1 MLEAIHSPDDL
12 KKLNYTELNQLCREI
27 RTLLVDTVSKTG
39 GHLASNL
46 GTVELSVALN
56 RVYDASKDRILF
68 DVGHQCYTHKIL
80 NGRMENFGTLRQF
93 GGISGFPK
101 PYESDADAFIAG
113 HASDSVSVALGM
125 AKARSLLHQNYDVC
139 AVIGDGAL
147 TGGLAYEGI
156 ENVAASLEPI
166 VIILNDNAMSI
177 NGNVG
182 GMTRVLSRM
191 RLSEGYSGLKKKY
204 RDLVGIDSDVYRF
217 GHRVKEELKKKL
229 FAGNM
234 FSALGL
240 NYLGPIDGHDLKELE
255 SAIRLAKSLRMP
267 VLLHVITQKGK
278 GCHYAEAHPD
288 IYHGIGPFNKVNG
301 KPLSVT
307 EGFGDVMGKEL
318 CALASQDERITAIT
332 AAMSDG
338 TGLFAFSQHF
348 PTRFFDVGIA
358 EGHAVSMAAGMA
370 KQGLI
375 PVFAVYSSF
384 LQRAYDMLLHDVSL
398 QKLHVVFCVD
408 RAGIVGN
415 DGETHNGVF
424 DIAFLSTVPGMKIF
438 CPSSFRELKAMLR
451 TAIYDCDGPVAIRYP
466 RGGEGDYREE
476 NTAPEVLLREGRD
489 LTIAAYGTMINPVL
503 AAAEKLAEG
512 GITCDVVKIGVAS
525 PLDGEVLTASLRK
538 TRSFLMA
545 EDVCRSNCVGE
556 HVIALCQQKGI
567 ALQRCSLLNLG
578 EGILPQ
584 GSVKELM
591 QACGLDSAGI
601 YRSAVALMEKDG
613 QAHE

>member
-1 MLEAIHSPDDL
+1 MLDELHSREDL
-12 KKLNYTELNQLCREI
+12 LKLNYSQLDELSREI
-27 RTLLVDTVSKTG
+27 RCLLVDTISKTG

-46 GTVELSVALN
+46 GTVELSIALN
-56 RVYDASKDRILF
+56 RVYNASQDRILF

-80 NGRMENFGTLRQF
+80 NGRLEQFHTLRQF

-125 AKARSLLHQNYDVC
+125 AKARTLLHQNYDIC

-156 ENVAASLEPI
+156 ENVAASMEPI

-182 GMTRVLSRM
+182 GMTKVLSRM
-191 RLSEGYSGLKKKY
+191 RLSEGYAGFKKRY
-204 RDLVGIDSDVYRF
+204 RAVVGIDSDLYRF
-217 GHRVKEELKKKL
+217 GHRVKEEVKKKL

-240 NYLGPIDGHDLKELE
+240 NYLGPIDGHDIRELE
-255 SAIRLAKSLRMP
+255 SAIRLAKSLRTP
-267 VLLHVITQKGK
+267 VLLHVVTVKGK
-278 GCHYAEAHPD
+278 GCQYAEAHPD

-301 KPLSVT
+301 KPLSQS
-307 EGFGDVMGKEL
+307 EGFGDCMGKEL
-318 CALASQDERITAIT
+318 CALASRDERITAIT

-338 TGLFAFSQHF
+338 TGLFEFSQHF
-348 PTRFFDVGIA
+348 PNRFFDVGIA

-370 KQGLI
+370 KQGLL

-424 DIAFLSTVPGMKIF
+424 DVAFLSTVPGMTVL
-438 CPSSFRELKAMLR
+438 CPASFAELRAMLSM
-451 TAIYDCDGPVAIRYP
+451 ALCELEGPVAIRYP
-466 RGGEGDYREE
+466 RGGEGLYTAS
-476 NTAPEVLLREGRD
+476 NTEPESIIREGVA
-489 LTIAAYGTMINPVL
+489 LTVAAYGTMINEAL
-503 AAAEKLAEG
+503 AAADLLASEG
-512 GITCDVVKIGVAS
+512 ISCEVVKISRAS
-525 PLDGEVLTASLRK
+525 PLKTDLILASLQK
-538 TRSFLMA
+538 TGSFLMA
-545 EDVCRSNCVGE
+545 ESVCAPGCLGE
-556 HVIALCQQKGI
+556 KILANAQKKQIPLKGS
-567 ALQRCSLLNLG
+567 RLLNLG

-584 GSVKELM
+584 GSVKDLM
-591 QACGLDSAGI
+591 RTCGLDAAGI
-601 YRSAVALMEKDG
+601 ARAARELLSGRSKT
-613 QAHE
+613 HE

>member
-1 MLEAIHSPDDL
+1 
-12 KKLNYTELNQLCREI
+12 
-27 RTLLVDTVSKTG
+27 
-39 GHLASNL
+39 
-46 GTVELSVALN
+46 
-56 RVYDASKDRILF
+56 
-68 DVGHQCYTHKIL
+68 
-80 NGRMENFGTLRQF
+80 
-93 GGISGFPK
+93 
-101 PYESDADAFIAG
+101 
-113 HASDSVSVALGM
+113 
-125 AKARSLLHQNYDVC
+125 
-139 AVIGDGAL
+139 
-147 TGGLAYEGI
+147 
-156 ENVAASLEPI
+156 
-166 VIILNDNAMSI
+166 
-177 NGNVG
+177 
-182 GMTRVLSRM
+182 M

-415 DGETHNGVF
+415 EGETHNGVF

-466 RGGEGDYREE
+466 RGGECDYREE
-476 NTAPEVLLREGRD
+476 NPAPEVLLREGRD

-503 AAAEKLAEG
+503 AAAEKLEEG

-538 TRSFLMA
+538 TRRFLMA
-545 EDVCRSNCVGE
+545 EDVCRSNCVA
-556 HVIALCQQKGI
+556 ALFAAESGRGDSPPG
-567 ALQRCSLLNLG
+567 LR
-578 EGILPQ
+578 Q
-584 GSVKELM
+584 G
-591 QACGLDSAGI
+591 ADAGLRA
-601 YRSAVALMEKDG
+601 
-613 QAHE
+613 

>member
-1 MLEAIHSPDDL
+1 MLDQLHSREDL
-12 KKLNYTELNQLCREI
+12 LKLNDSQLRELSGEI
-27 RTLLVDTVSKTG
+27 RSLIIDTVSHTG

-46 GTVELSVALN
+46 GTVELSIALN
-56 RVYDASKDRILF
+56 RVYDAAKDRILF

-80 NGRMENFGTLRQF
+80 NGRCEKFPTLRQF

-101 PYESDADAFIAG
+101 PYESEADAFIAG

-125 AKARSLLHQNYDVC
+125 AKARTLLHDSYDVC

-156 ENVAASLEPI
+156 ENVAASLEPV

-191 RLSEGYSGLKKKY
+191 RLSEGYAGLKKKY
-204 RDLVGIDSDVYRF
+204 RAVVGIDSDVYRF
-217 GHRVKEELKKKL
+217 GHRIKEELKKKL

-240 NYLGPIDGHDLKELE
+240 NYLGPIDGHDIRELE

-267 VLLHVITQKGK
+267 VLLHVITVKGK
-278 GCHYAEAHPD
+278 GCWYAEAHPD
-288 IYHGIGPFNKVNG
+288 IYHGVGPFDKATG
-301 KPLSVT
+301 RLLSVSD
-307 EGFGDVMGKEL
+307 GFGDRMGKEL
-318 CALASQDERITAIT
+318 CDLAASDARITAIT

-338 TGLFAFSQHF
+338 TGLFEFSQRF
-348 PTRFFDVGIA
+348 PNRFFDVGIA

-370 KQGLI
+370 KQGLL

-398 QKLHVVFCVD
+398 QKLHAVFCVD
-408 RAGIVGN
+408 RAGIVGS

-424 DIAFLSTVPGMKIF
+424 DLAYLTTVPGMTVL
-438 CPSSFRELKAMLR
+438 CPSSFAELRSMLR
-451 TAIYDCDGPVAIRYP
+451 MALYHVEGPVALRYP
-466 RGGEGDYREE
+466 RGGEGAYREDRPE
-476 NTAPEVLLREGRD
+476 PEVLLREGRD
-489 LTIAAYGTMINPVL
+489 LTVAVYGTMVNSAL
-503 AAAEKLAEG
+503 GAAKRLAEQ
-512 GITCDVVKIGVAS
+512 GIECEVIKFGAVS
-525 PLDGEVLTASLRK
+525 PLKTDLLTASLRK
-538 TRSFLMA
+538 TGHFLMA
-545 EDVCRSNCVGE
+545 EDVCAPGCIGE
-556 HVIALCQQKGI
+556 KILSGLQLQGI
-567 ALQRCSLLNLG
+567 PLQGIRLLNLG

-584 GSVKELM
+584 GSVRELM
-591 QACGLDSAGI
+591 HSCTLDEAGLVRAARELLHREKEQA
-601 YRSAVALMEKDG
+601 
-613 QAHE
+613 